1 MPLSSILIRQTNP
14 RTLRRHVTE
23 RERAVVYSLSKV
35 SAITQPEISRA
46 LNILQYTVSRVLSQP
61 IILKRLQ
68 RQTTLLD
75 ILTRRYIASEARN
88 NSVRRRQAWH
98 QIAKEI
104 GIVALRWK
112 IDQSIKLEGL
122 GRFYPAVTLYTNVRI
137 RTERVQFVR
146 YQLNF
151 DWERFAICSDEIAAR
166 TRFTKIHVIRLAR
179 DINNKYY
186 PDAIEPRGLYI
197 ETLYF
202 YSAISAAGPS
212 ALTELDRDVIG
223 NQTAANYIEYVLPYI
238 REFLDRLPNTENLVL
253 FEDNALCYKA
263 RLTKQA
269 YAELGIRVVSFP
281 PYSPDLNLIENI
293 QGIIKLHL
301 ARRYPQP
308 RTEAELRRDI
318 RYTQNYL
325 VPGYVA
331 NVMRSMR
338 RRLQM
343 VIDFN
348 GYPVDYQSILIRL
361 DQ

>member
-14 RTLRRHVTE
+14 RTPRRHVTE
-23 RERAVVYSLSKV
+23 RERAVVHSLSKV
-35 SAITQPEISRA
+35 SAMTQPEISRA
-46 LNILQYTVSRVLSQP
+46 LNIPQYTVSRVLSQP
-61 IILKRLQ
+61 ITPKRLQ

-75 ILTRRYIASEARN
+75 TPTRRHIASEARN

-98 QIAKEI
+98 KIAKEM
-104 GIVALRWK
+104 GIVAPRWK
-112 IDQSIKLEGL
+112 IDQSMKLEGL
-122 GRFYPAVTLYTNVRI
+122 GRFYPAVTPHTNVRI
-137 RTERVQFVR
+137 RTERVQFAR
-146 YQLNF
+146 HWLNF
-151 DWERFAICSDEIAAR
+151 DWERFAICGDEMAAR
-166 TRFTKIHVIRLAR
+166 TRFTKIHVTRLAR
-179 DINNKYY
+179 DIDDKYH
-186 PDAIEPRGLYI
+186 PDAIEPRGPHV
-197 ETLYF
+197 ETLHF
-202 YSAISAAGPS
+202 HGAISAAGPS

-223 NQTAANYIEYVLPYI
+223 NWTAANYIEHVLPYI

-253 FEDNALCYKA
+253 FEDNAPCHKA

-281 PYSPDLNLIENI
+281 PYSPDLNPIENI
-293 QGIIKLHL
+293 WGIIKLHL

-318 RYTQNYL
+318 RYAWNYL

-331 NVMRSMR
+331 DVMRSMR

-348 GYPVDYQSILIRL
+348 GYPVDY
-361 DQ
+361 